1 MSMNKNLNTVSDR
14 LRLIVR
20 ILLLIGGSFVA
31 FAIASLELINTNM
44 SDLFQL
50 LTIS

>member
-1 MSMNKNLNTVSDR
+1 MNTNKNLNTVSER

-31 FAIASLELINTNM
+31 FAITSLELINTNM